1 MPPQRSMPAVEE
13 MEILSAGFSYHTKPF
28 HAVEPNGLTTHYL
41 VRLQTEG
48 RSRIRVDG
56 RLTDIEPGDL
66 VLFAPDMPYELIIE
80 GDGERG
86 VTSGDYWIL
95 LRGAWIDAWWAER
108 KRPTKIKA
116 PLDDSV
122 LSLVRQVVAEHR
134 RMSKESKE
142 ILHYLGRIV
151 CLTIDR
157 LCSEQRPLKGNAF
170 LAYRMKG
177 YIEEH
182 ATTLFQLKDIAGY
195 CNISVSRAVHLFKD
209 VFDKSIIQY
218 AQEVRLKIARE
229 RMLYTQTPLEA
240 IAETSGFPSYTYF
253 YRVFKKEFGMSPK
266 EYRQRNSV

>member
-1 MPPQRSMPAVEE
+1 MSPQRSAPPAS
-13 MEILSAGFSYHTKPF
+13 EIEVLSAGFSYHTKPF
-28 HAVEPNGLTTHYL
+28 HTVAPQGFMTNYL

-48 RSRIRVDG
+48 VSRIRVDG
-56 RLTDIEPGDL
+56 ELIGIEPGDL
-66 VLFAPDMPYELIIE
+66 VIFAPHMPYELIIE
-80 GDGERG
+80 GAEGRS
-86 VTSGDYWIL
+86 VASGDYWL
-95 LRGAWIDAWWAER
+95 SFRGTWVDTWWAER
-108 KRPTKIKA
+108 RRPTKLKI
-116 PLDDSV
+116 PLDDHV
-122 LSLVRQVVAEHR
+122 LSLLRLVVAEHR
-134 RMSKESKE
+134 RMSKESPE
-142 ILHYLGRIV
+142 MLDYLTRSV

-157 LCSEQRPLKGNAF
+157 LSSEQRPVKGNAF

-182 ATTLFQLKDIAGY
+182 ATTLFQLKDIARY

-266 EYRQRNSV
+266 EYRRKNGV